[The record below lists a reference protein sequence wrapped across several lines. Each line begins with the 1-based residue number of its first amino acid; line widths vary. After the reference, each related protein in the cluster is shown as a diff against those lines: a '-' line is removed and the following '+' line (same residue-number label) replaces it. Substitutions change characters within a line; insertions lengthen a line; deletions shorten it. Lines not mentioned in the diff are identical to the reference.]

1 MPSLKYM
8 KKIIF
13 TFGLLVI
20 IIGALYLAV
29 NYRRAPQESW
39 GKLTVVTSIFPLY
52 DFAKTIGGDKVEVS
66 LLLPPGVE
74 AHSFEPKPSDIANIN
89 TADIFVYAGQFME
102 PWAAD
107 ITQGTTNKSLKVV
120 DASAGIILIPGVF
133 HDADKPAGS
142 EDPHIWLD
150 FDNDKQITQTITA
163 AFIAQDPV
171 NAVYYQA
178 RVAAYQESLMALDL
192 QYQTALTN
200 CVSREIIY
208 GGHYAFGYLAK
219 RYNLK
224 YSAAQGVSPDSEPTA
239 QDLVNLVG
247 QIKKDNIKYVF
258 YEELTTP
265 KIAETI
271 AQETNTQL
279 LLLNAAHNVS
289 KDDLVTG
296 KTFLQIMEA
305 NLKNLKIGLQ
315 CN

>member
-1 MPSLKYM
+1 M

-13 TFGLLVI
+13 TIGLLI
-20 IIGALYLAV
+20 IIVGALYLAI
-29 NYRRAPQESW
+29 NYKSGPQESR
-39 GKLTVVTSIFPLY
+39 GKLIVVTTIFPLY

-74 AHSFEPKPSDIANIN
+74 AHSFEPKPSDIAKIN
-89 TADIFVYAGQFME
+89 TADIFVYTGKFME

-107 ITQGTTNKSLKVV
+107 ITQGVTNKSLKVV
-120 DASAGIILIPGVF
+120 DASARITLIPGVF
-133 HDADKPAGS
+133 HDADEPAGS

-150 FDNDKQITQTITA
+150 FDNDKKIVQTITDA
-163 AFIAQDPV
+163 LKEKDPI
-171 NAVYYQA
+171 NAVYYQNKA
-178 RVAAYQESLMALDL
+178 DSYFGLLTALDEK
-192 QYQTALTN
+192 YQQSLAN

-239 QDLVNLVG
+239 QDLVNLVE

-271 AQETNTQL
+271 AQETKAQL
-279 LLLNAAHNVS
+279 LLLSAAHNVS
-289 KDDLVTG
+289 KEDLVAG
-296 KTFLQIMEA
+296 KTFLQIMGE
-305 NLKNLKIGLQ
+305 NLNNLKIGLQ